1 MSRLKEIRQMAGL
14 SQEEM
19 RGSLAYYGHRMD
31 AGLYSRMENDACLPT
46 PPCADAICEILGMG
60 LLEIYDPEELDFGVH
75 KEAEKPQAKNKPFG
89 AIKRHEGRTE
99 RKVQFRLL
107 ASHLQVLTSDIL
119 MACGYKT
126 KTEWFHECVRQLR
139 DKYQEIQ
146 KTAPVDEATEGG
158 KVEQGIA

>member
-46 PPCADAICEILGMG
+46 PPCAEKICQRLGMTITD
-60 LLEIYDPEELDFGVH
+60 IYDPEELDFGL
-75 KEAEKPQAKNKPFG
+75 KSTNQDIANLNRFK
-89 AIKRHEGRTE
+89 AIKSTSGMTE

-158 KVEQGIA
+158 KVEQATA

>member
-31 AGLYSRMENDACLPT
+31 ASLYSRIENDACLPT
-46 PPCADAICEILGMG
+46 PSCAEKICQRLGMTITD
-60 LLEIYDPEELDFGVH
+60 IYDPEELDFGL
-75 KEAEKPQAKNKPFG
+75 KTTNQDTANLRPFA
-89 AIKRHEGRTE
+89 AIKPISGVVE

-107 ASHLQVLTSDIL
+107 SSHFEVLTSETL

-126 KTEWFHECVRQLR
+126 KTEWFYECVRRLR

-146 KTAPVDEATEGG
+146 KTASASEVTESG
-158 KVEQGIA
+158 KG